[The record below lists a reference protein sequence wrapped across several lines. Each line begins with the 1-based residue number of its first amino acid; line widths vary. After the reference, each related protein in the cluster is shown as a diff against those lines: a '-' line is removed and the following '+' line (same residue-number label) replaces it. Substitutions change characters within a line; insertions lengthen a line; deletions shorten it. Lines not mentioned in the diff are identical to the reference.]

1 MTEMQFPN
9 PMLTLTPDII
19 KTEVGL
25 AIFISCL
32 RTEAHKTC
40 SLLCRKVTDT
50 PRMRKISA

>member
-1 MTEMQFPN
+1 MAEKQFPN

-50 PRMRKISA
+50 PRTRKISV